1 MKTQLKRFSKSTLA
15 VVLTLC
21 MLFSCMTVGIIATD
35 AAKTTEERVGAIDG
49 SEAVGANDALTANT
63 TFYLQLDTTN
73 GWGQD
78 SPTIK
83 IEWHY
88 HYNNGSGDKH
98 SDGGAMTSLGNGL
111 YSATVPN
118 NNYIRAVKVNRYSTD
133 GNKYWGHYGWGVAS
147 ERSSNDNNELTITG
161 WSDGKSTAW
170 STYTPVASHTINYT
184 QPTGGTVDTSGS
196 LTSAREGAEVT
207 LTNSPAYGYV
217 FSSYTVTKQ
226 GDSSTTVTVSNGKF
240 TMPEYDVDVTAAF
253 AENTSMTF
261 YATGRFETSTANTGS
276 SWDTTSTNIPFTH
289 SGEFD
294 WIVDTGKTLKD
305 YTGGYSLNTNKPV
318 YLKVYDGNT
327 VFGANYTFTDN
338 DTSTALTGGSDY
350 SVAFNSQNDNG
361 TVVLHFDPRSKTLSY
376 TLSGAKP
383 RYTTPTITLANA
395 TGTEDSGNFTITVD
409 NYAAITAED
418 SNVQFKLYKDG
429 NEVNGVSAGGANGNV
444 FTLARSISNNGVYT
458 VKAIATAGSTRADSL
473 ASSPVTVNLISRANV
488 YLLGLKNEYNW
499 DINDSNKMT
508 YNESTG
514 LYEITRTI
522 YGHATTYG
530 SGSFTDGDTGFKVY
544 EDSSSD
550 NKYYGSSAKIT
561 ATGQSEVLT
570 NADNTNNVRLT
581 TIETNSSTAVYTFT
595 YNLSTHTVTVTYPS
609 LAQKTVTFGVDSGTA
624 SNGGALTAAIGETAL
639 TSGQSYDYG
648 SSVTFTAAPNTGYK
662 AEWYSDAA
670 CTTAIS
676 NTGNTYTTTLTDNL
690 TVYVKYVEK
699 DAPITIYV
707 CDNKPLV
714 SNAANLC
721 FYTFHGTTTGATGA
735 WPGKTA
741 ASAQDGTYTVTNAG
755 TIDNKTVYKLEL
767 DPDAFAADKGII
779 INGEGH
785 QTSDLALADGQIYF
799 TAGKGGSQDVF
810 DQSMLDDAV
819 QRYVIAGTKGLVGS
833 DPWSTTSHIMKYNS
847 NGTYTITFNNVAASP
862 EYGTLAFKVIKYD
875 SNWVAADY
883 TNNADN
889 VAIASNANQKKIDDS
904 GNIAFTT
911 TKKSNVTITYN
922 PNVTNTNVVTIS
934 AADIPTTNLTT
945 TFYVDK
951 DKVNG
956 LYVWTDS
963 EAEPLGTWS
972 QTDSN
977 VSSIDTIERPTGYNS
992 GSYVKLT
999 FNSSDSTFKYIVKKG
1014 TDKSADSASYP
1025 IGGTYV
1031 IGSITNVPTV
1041 LGGGGGGSNSDKK
1054 WDAIFVEANKVPSNN
1069 RNKYLLKSNNSVP
1082 NSTNFTS
1089 TGLDAYVSDGKIYF
1103 KIPYAT
1109 VSANKYFMLVGTD
1122 DDYTSDWYQI
1132 TNNSGNSITNV
1143 FVDTSASEYLTA
1155 AKKECYGQDEG
1166 HTNTNYFY
1174 SQVNIQEGAENTFS
1188 NVVLEIDPAQSKR
1201 TFTYYTYG
1209 ATPIAKMPKVVVEN
1223 GSYGYQSK
1231 YGTATVSTPSGLTGT
1246 AGTWWTTYRVEEGT
1260 QLYITTT
1267 INSDCRGDGT
1277 DSGMYV
1283 AAYAVNGVKYDVEQS
1298 GNTYTFVNTKPI
1310 TVGTED
1316 IEITPVYYS
1325 RSIEKNNDYITI
1337 YVEADSELINHW
1349 GDQIYVYSYYY
1360 LASGQAELDGNYPGQ
1375 TLALDASGYYVGKIA
1390 KYNYTGTGYP
1400 QTKDASHPVSGV
1412 TFSGGYENN
1421 APHHNFID
1429 YAQNRQ
1435 TYDYDD
1441 FKYIANLG
1449 YDTVRLD
1456 LKYTPQTTDS
1466 NQHMLINNA
1475 TNHPETIANNPATS
1489 GYDVSKVQGYEYLYD
1504 FDYNPCSVLGLSQKV
1519 ARDFGGT
1526 WNDEDPCGTNH
1537 KVKIISV
1544 GNQNY
1549 SGTGEWSTY
1558 WYVYQNKGTSESPVW
1573 KLVTSGLPSD
1583 FICRA
1588 DSEGNAYKFDDS
1600 TEGHQTAQ
1608 WRAVYSAGLAFEAAD
1623 IAYEAE
1629 MGASTSTSSKNT
1641 GHRIDARWLYT
1652 TSQSRY
1658 EVHAGVAV
1666 YDASTGNYYLDKNN
1680 FGAAS
1685 PTGDAQ
1691 ASAYI
1696 DGSTNKNRN
1705 AEVSSKRFEER
1716 NVDAYLTTS
1725 SPSSAYYF
1733 AYWALVK
1740 GTQPTDSG
1748 LADGSTLSDVEK
1760 IPGGEDPTTKITAST
1775 NQFFVAVYK
1784 PITGGKLI
1792 LKHDAYTDGSLTGT
1806 GNRYIKADIV
1816 QSNGT
1821 TVVSSFTKN
1830 KDQLTVTGIT
1840 NQMADRGYL
1849 LKITLYTSSL
1859 DSSAFNKF
1867 WLPNNNAVVSSS
1879 PSYSQQASSNSKDGK
1894 VCTEADPATYT
1905 ITVALSDVYSAVQA
1919 SEAAGT
1925 DPDAYTIVY
1934 KSDLD
1939 TGYKYQ
1945 IVYTYT
1951 SRYWEDQTYTV
1962 KGTFTTEEFN
1972 TYVID
1977 SSGTLTFDNSK
1988 KDKFLA
1994 AHSPY
1999 EDNFKETVKWKFS
2012 DATNLTYDPGTKTFS
2027 TNVAA
2032 KNEAD
2037 RTINIKFVF
2046 PFEYNDNSK
2055 TGTGVYHIGDKDNE
2069 GKLVG
2074 LVPTQSADDGN
2085 KILKI
2090 DPADNLDFTDKL
2102 TYLDW
2107 YSLNDCKNAAD
2118 KADENKANEPFLL
2131 EAPNKIY
2138 TKDGSNYTEW
2148 TFQYWS
2154 LKTYPT
2160 DGSEAVEYK
2169 KCYSR
2174 FFNLALY
2181 QSTIATP
2188 VYKVVTDDNPQVK
2201 PAGGESATINFL
2213 ENSRN
2218 QWNYGGGNK
2227 VENVKQTWKEHGDRL
2242 FSDFVLTFEYNG
2254 KTLKELDKNN
2264 YKTGIVIESVGDL
2277 TPDAYGEVTTKTPA
2291 EYKAQYEPNADAT
2304 TTAKNNAVDAIK
2316 AANDLTLQNG
2326 ESGKYLFAGVADIAN
2341 LDDKNSIEFAYSFA
2355 NISQSQGTSA
2365 NPLPTTRKDKVYR
2378 AFSYVYDKPAGK
2390 VVISDA
2396 IYFTIYDMASIT
2408 TGEAYTG

>member
-1 MKTQLKRFSKSTLA
+1 MKTQIKRFSKSTLA

-21 MLFSCMTVGIIATD
+21 MLFSCMTVGIVATN
-35 AAKTTEERVGAIDG
+35 AAQTQSESTGATT
-49 SEAVGANDALTANT
+49 
-63 TFYLQLDTTN
+63 
-73 GWGQD
+73 
-78 SPTIK
+78 
-83 IEWHY
+83 
-88 HYNNGSGDKH
+88 
-98 SDGGAMTSLGNGL
+98 
-111 YSATVPN
+111 
-118 NNYIRAVKVNRYSTD
+118 KVYFRN
-133 GNKYWGHYGWGVAS
+133 
-147 ERSSNDNNELTITG
+147 NDN
-161 WSDGKSTAW
+161 WSNV
-170 STYTPVASHTINYT
+170 YI
-184 QPTGGTVDTSGS
+184 
-196 LTSAREGAEVT
+196 L
-207 LTNSPAYGYV
+207 
-217 FSSYTVTKQ
+217 
-226 GDSSTTVTVSNGKF
+226 
-240 TMPEYDVDVTAAF
+240 
-253 AENTSMTF
+253 
-261 YATGRFETSTANTGS
+261 
-276 SWDTTSTNIPFTH
+276 TSTNINASLDRDGCKGDIWGSNLKAATAMTLVP
-289 SGEFD
+289 GETKVYQADITLTDNKVVFVSAISTENGYLKNCGNCVARFD
-294 WIVDTGKTLKD
+294 YAAGKIVNAWDSSNNNNKVDERNSTKCWKSNLED
-305 YTGGYSLNTNKPV
+305 YTPPTPATSKTFYVWNDAGWTDVAYYLFDGTTPSMSWPGTKIESDPIGTKDNKNVYSVTVTTNHTSIILNDNKQNGAQQT
-318 YLKVYDGNT
+318 GNT
-327 VFGANYTFTDN
+327 VFADGRVYKTFDDV
-338 DTSTALTGGSDY
+338 DTACDVG
-350 SVAFNSQNDNG
+350 
-361 TVVLHFDPRSKTLSY
+361 
-376 TLSGAKP
+376 
-383 RYTTPTITLANA
+383 
-395 TGTEDSGNFTITVD
+395 
-409 NYAAITAED
+409 
-418 SNVQFKLYKDG
+418 
-429 NEVNGVSAGGANGNV
+429 
-444 FTLARSISNNGVYT
+444 
-458 VKAIATAGSTRADSL
+458 AIADFELDAPSH
-473 ASSPVTVNLISRANV
+473 NSRANV
-488 YLLGLKNEYNW
+488 YLLGLKNDYNW
-499 DINDSNKMT
+499 DINNSNKMT

-530 SGSFTDGDTGFKVY
+530 SDSFTANDTGFKVY
-544 EDSSSD
+544 EADSSAT
-550 NKYYGSSAKIT
+550 NKYYGKSDIIT
-561 ATGQSEVLT
+561 TSGQTVTLT
-570 NADNTNNVRLT
+570 NADDTNNVRLR
-581 TIETNSSTAVYTFT
+581 TIETGNDTAVYTFT
-595 YNLSTHTVTVTYPS
+595 YNLATHEVSVIYPS
-609 LAQKTVTFGVDSGTA
+609 LGQKTVTFGVDSGTA
-624 SNGGALTAAIGETAL
+624 SNGSALTAAIGGTAI

-648 SSVTFTAAPNTGYK
+648 SSITFTAAPNSGYK
-662 AEWYSDAA
+662 ALWYSDAA
-670 CTTAIS
+670 CTAAINNS
-676 NTGNTYTTTLTDNL
+676 GNTYTTTLTDNL

-707 CDNKPLV
+707 CDNEPLV
-714 SNAANLC
+714 TDAAHLC
-721 FYTFHGTTTGATGA
+721 FYTFHGNTAGATGA
-735 WPGKTA
+735 WFGCTVATA
-741 ASAQDGTYTVTNAG
+741 QNDHGSYTTTTVG
-755 TIDNKTVYKLEL
+755 TIDSKNVYKLEL
-767 DPDAFAADKGII
+767 DPDDFAADTGII
-779 INGEGH
+779 INGDNH
-785 QTSDLALADGQIYF
+785 QTSDLTLADGQIYF
-799 TAGKGGSQDVF
+799 TKTENNVAGSQDVF
-810 DQSMLDDAV
+810 DQSMLDGAV

-883 TNNADN
+883 TNNANN
-889 VAIASNANQKKIDDS
+889 VTLESGGNASQKKMDDS

-911 TKKSNVTITYN
+911 TKKSNITITYN
-922 PNVTNTNVVTIS
+922 PKVTTTNVVTIS
-934 AADIPTTNLTT
+934 AADIPATNLTT

-951 DKVNG
+951 DNVNG

-963 EAEPLGTWS
+963 GAEPLGTWS
-972 QTDSN
+972 ETNSN
-977 VSSIDTIERPTGYNS
+977 VQSINTIERPTGYDS

-1014 TDKSADSASYP
+1014 TDQSDDSASYP

-1041 LGGGGGGSNSDKK
+1041 IGGGGGGGGSNSDAK
-1054 WDAIFVEANKVPSNN
+1054 WDAIFVDANKVPSEN
-1069 RNKYLLKSNNSVP
+1069 RNKYLLKSNNDVP
-1082 NSTNFTS
+1082 NSTNFIS
-1089 TGLDAYVSDGKIYF
+1089 TDLDAYVSDGKIYF
-1103 KIPYAT
+1103 KIPYST
-1109 VSANKYFMLVGTD
+1109 VSAYKYFMLVGTD
-1122 DDYTSDWYQI
+1122 NDYTSDWYQI

-1143 FVDTSASEYLTA
+1143 FVDTSAADYLTA
-1155 AKKECYGQDEG
+1155 AKKEYYGQEEG
-1166 HTNTNYFY
+1166 HTDTNYFY

-1209 ATPIAKMPKVVVEN
+1209 AVPIAKMPKVVVED
-1223 GSYGYQSK
+1223 GSYGYQSR
-1231 YGTATVSTPSGLTGT
+1231 YGTAAVTTPSGLTGT
-1246 AGTWWTTYRVEEGT
+1246 KANNTWWTTYRVEEGT

-1267 INSDCRGDGT
+1267 INDGYRGDGT
-1277 DSGMYV
+1277 NSGMYV

-1298 GNTYTFVNTKPI
+1298 GNTYTFVNSKPI

-1325 RSIEKNNDYITI
+1325 RTIEKNNDYIKI
-1337 YVEADSELINHW
+1337 YVEADSNLIDHW

-1360 LASGQAELDGNYPGQ
+1360 ITGQTEGRIDGNYPGQ
-1375 TLALDASGYYVGKIA
+1375 TLVLDSSGYYEGKIA
-1390 KYNYTGTGYP
+1390 KYNYTGDYL
-1400 QTKDASHPVSGV
+1400 QNKDENHPVSGV

-1456 LKYTPQTTDS
+1456 LKYTPQTSDS
-1466 NQHMLINNA
+1466 NQHMLISNA
-1475 TNHPETIANNPATS
+1475 TDHPTTIANTPATS

-1504 FDYNPCSVLGLSQKV
+1504 FDYNPCSVLGLSSKV

-1526 WNDEDPCGTNH
+1526 WHDADPYGTNH
-1537 KVKIISV
+1537 NVKIISV

-1558 WYVYQNKGTSESPVW
+1558 WYVYQNKGTSESPAW
-1573 KLVTSGLPSD
+1573 ELVTSGLPSD

-1588 DSEGNAYKFDDS
+1588 DSSGNAYAFDDT
-1600 TEGHQTAQ
+1600 TENHQTAQ
-1608 WRAVYSAGLAFEAAD
+1608 WRAVYNAGLAFEAAD

-1629 MGASTSTSSKNT
+1629 MGASTSTSSNNT

-1666 YDASTGNYYLDKNN
+1666 YDAATGNYYLDKNN

-1696 DGSTNKNRN
+1696 DGSTNNNRN
-1705 AEVSSKRFEER
+1705 VEVSSKRFEER

-1725 SPSSAYYF
+1725 SPSSDYYF
-1733 AYWALVK
+1733 AYWAVVKESQPDQTYPAPLV
-1740 GTQPTDSG
+1740 
-1748 LADGSTLSDVEK
+1748 DGSVLSGVEK

-1784 PITGGKLI
+1784 PITGGRLI
-1792 LKHDAYTDGSLTGT
+1792 LKHDAYTAGGLMGT

-1821 TVVSSFTKN
+1821 TVVSSFAKS
-1830 KDQLTVTGIT
+1830 KDQVTVTGIT

-1867 WLPNNNAVVSSS
+1867 WLPASNGVVSAS
-1879 PSYSQQASSNSKDGK
+1879 PAYSQQASSNSKDGK

-1905 ITVALSDVYSAVQA
+1905 VTVALSDVYLAVMA
-1919 SEAAGT
+1919 SEA
-1925 DPDAYTIVY
+1925 DKPNPNDYTIVY

-1939 TGYKYQ
+1939 TGYKYE

-1972 TYVID
+1972 THVID
-1977 SSGTLTFDNSK
+1977 SSGTLTFDSTK
-1988 KDKFLA
+1988 KEAFLA

-2012 DATNLTYDPGTKTFS
+2012 DAANLTYASGTKTFS

-2032 KNEAD
+2032 QNEAN

-2046 PFEYNDNSK
+2046 PFAYNDNNK
-2055 TGTGVYHIGDKDNE
+2055 TGTGVYHIGETDNE

-2085 KILKI
+2085 RILKI
-2090 DPADNLDFTDKL
+2090 DPAGNLDFTDTM

-2107 YSLNDCKNAAD
+2107 YSLNDCKNAAY
-2118 KADENKANEPFLL
+2118 KTEHEGAEPFLL
-2131 EAPNKIY
+2131 EAPDKIY
-2138 TKDGSNYTEW
+2138 VKDTVAANEEQTYTEW

-2169 KCYSR
+2169 RGYSR

-2181 QSTIATP
+2181 QSTIAEP
-2188 VYKVVTDDNPQVK
+2188 VYKVVTQQDPQVTF
-2201 PAGGESATINFL
+2201 AGGELATINFL

-2218 QWNYGGGNK
+2218 QWNYGGGNQVGK
-2227 VENVKQTWKEHGDRL
+2227 VKQSWIDHGDRL

-2254 KTLKELDKNN
+2254 KTLKELDNSK

-2277 TPDAYGEVTTKTPA
+2277 TPDVYGEVTTKTPA
-2291 EYKAQYEPNADAT
+2291 EYKAQYEPDTDAT
-2304 TTAKNNAVDAIK
+2304 TTAKNNAVVAIK
-2316 AANDLTLQNG
+2316 AADDLTLQNG
-2326 ESGKYLFAGVADIAN
+2326 ASGNYLFAGVASIAN

-2365 NPLPTTRKDKVYR
+2365 NPVPTTRKDKVYR
-2378 AFSYVYDKPAGK
+2378 AFSYVYDKTAKK

-2408 TGEAYTG
+2408 SGEAYTG

>member
-1 MKTQLKRFSKSTLA
+1 MKTQIKRFSKSTLA
-15 VVLTLC
+15 VVLTVC
-21 MLFSCMTVGIIATD
+21 MLFSCMTVGIVATD
-35 AAKTTEERVGAIDG
+35 AAKVQSESVGAAPSTIYFKPNSNWTSSTQDFQLNIWKDG
-49 SEAVGANDALTANT
+49 ASSQIWGTDIGDGVYQFTGV
-63 TFYLQLDTTN
+63 DTSYTN
-73 GWGQD
+73 CQFVRYNASD
-78 SPTIK
+78 HNN
-83 IEWHY
+83 EW
-88 HYNNGSGDKH
+88 NRTGTLS
-98 SDGGAMTSLGNGL
+98 TS
-111 YSATVPN
+111 
-118 NNYIRAVKVNRYSTD
+118 
-133 GNKYWGHYGWGVAS
+133 
-147 ERSSNDNNELTITG
+147 SSNNLYTQEANVWSGTTG
-161 WSDGKSTAW
+161 GTW
-170 STYTPVASHTINYT
+170 STYTPPANTHSVTISNSINH
-184 QPTGGTVDTSGS
+184 GTVTTD
-196 LTSAREGAEVT
+196 SASVAEG
-207 LTNSPAYGYV
+207 
-217 FSSYTVTKQ
+217 
-226 GDSSTTVTVSNGKF
+226 STTTISITPDFGY
-240 TMPEYDVDVTAAF
+240 EL
-253 AENTSMTF
+253 
-261 YATGRFETSTANTGS
+261 ST
-276 SWDTTSTNIPFTH
+276 
-289 SGEFD
+289 
-294 WIVDTGKTLKD
+294 
-305 YTGGYSLNTNKPV
+305 
-318 YLKVYDGNT
+318 
-327 VFGANYTFTDN
+327 
-338 DTSTALTGGSDY
+338 
-350 SVAFNSQNDNG
+350 
-361 TVVLHFDPRSKTLSY
+361 
-376 TLSGAKP
+376 
-383 RYTTPTITLANA
+383 
-395 TGTEDSGNFTITVD
+395 
-409 NYAAITAED
+409 
-418 SNVQFKLYKDG
+418 
-429 NEVNGVSAGGANGNV
+429 
-444 FTLARSISNNGVYT
+444 
-458 VKAIATAGSTRADSL
+458 
-473 ASSPVTVNLISRANV
+473 
-488 YLLGLKNEYNW
+488 
-499 DINDSNKMT
+499 
-508 YNESTG
+508 
-514 LYEITRTI
+514 
-522 YGHATTYG
+522 
-530 SGSFTDGDTGFKVY
+530 
-544 EDSSSD
+544 
-550 NKYYGSSAKIT
+550 IT
-561 ATGQSEVLT
+561 ATGTGSSLT
-570 NADNTNNVRLT
+570 GSGNTRTLTMGTADVTINATFTAITTTKTFYVCNSDNWSNVWYHVYAGNNSQANWPGTRITSDPIGTLNNNPVYAITVPSYYTHIILNNANASGENVTIQYNGNGTVALT
-581 TIETNSSTAVYTFT
+581 DGKLYYTISSTGNQTPQNFSISDLDAPT
-595 YNLSTHTVTVTYPS
+595 YTVTY
-609 LAQKTVTFGVDSGTA
+609 GVESGSA
-624 SNGGALTAAIGETAL
+624 SHGTLSAAIGDSAV
-639 TSGQSYDYG
+639 TSGQSYARN
-648 SSVTFTAAPNTGYK
+648 SSVTFTAVPATGYK
-662 AEWYSDAA
+662 TEWYSDSDCTAA
-670 CTTAIS
+670 ID

-690 TVYVKYVEK
+690 TVYVKFAEK

-721 FYTFHGTTTGATGA
+721 FYTFHGTTPGATGA
-735 WPGKTA
+735 WPGITA
-741 ASAQDGTYTVTNAG
+741 ASAQNGTYTVTNAG
-755 TIDNKTVYKLEL
+755 TIDSKTVYKLEL
-767 DPDAFAADKGII
+767 DPDDFAADTGII
-779 INGEGH
+779 INGEGN

-810 DQSMLDDAV
+810 DQSMLDGAV

-883 TNNADN
+883 TNNADK
-889 VAIASNANQKKIDDS
+889 VVIQSNANQKKIDDS

-922 PNVTNTNVVTIS
+922 PDATATNVVTIS
-934 AADIPTTNLTT
+934 AADIPATNLTT

-951 DKVNG
+951 DNVNG

-963 EAEPLGTWS
+963 GAEPLGTWS
-972 QTDSN
+972 ETNSN

-1041 LGGGGGGSNSDKK
+1041 LGGGGGGSNTDAK
-1054 WDAIFVEANKVPSNN
+1054 WDAIFVDANKVPSPN
-1069 RNKYLLKSNNSVP
+1069 RNKYLLKSNNAVP

-1089 TGLDAYVSDGKIYF
+1089 TDLDAYVSDGKIYF

-1109 VSANKYFMLVGTD
+1109 VSAYKYFMLVGTD
-1122 DDYTSDWYQI
+1122 NDYTSDWYQI

-1155 AKKECYGQDEG
+1155 AKKEMYGQIKEG
-1166 HTNTNYFY
+1166 DDKDSDTNFFY

-1209 ATPIAKMPKVVVEN
+1209 ATPIAKMPKVVVED

-1246 AGTWWTTYRVEEGT
+1246 KANNTWWTTYRVEEGT

-1267 INSDCRGDGT
+1267 INDGYRGDGT
-1277 DSGMYV
+1277 NSGMYV

-1298 GNTYTFVNTKPI
+1298 GNSYTFVNSKPI

-1325 RSIEKNNDYITI
+1325 RTIEKNNDYIKI
-1337 YVEADSELINHW
+1337 YVEADSNLIDHW

-1360 LASGQAELDGNYPGQ
+1360 ITGQTEGRIDGNYPGQ
-1375 TLALDASGYYVGKIA
+1375 TLVLDSSGYYEGKIA
-1390 KYNYTGTGYP
+1390 KYNYTGDYL
-1400 QTKDASHPVSGV
+1400 QNKDEDHPVSGV

-1441 FKYIANLG
+1441 FKYISNLG

-1456 LKYTPQTTDS
+1456 LKYNPQTSDS

-1475 TNHPETIANNPATS
+1475 TDHPATIANTPATS

-1504 FDYNPCSVLGLSQKV
+1504 FDYNPCSVLGLSSKV

-1526 WNDEDPCGTNH
+1526 WHDADPYGTNH

-1549 SGTGEWSTY
+1549 TGTGEWSTY
-1558 WYVYQNKGTSESPVW
+1558 WYVYKNTGTSESPDW
-1573 KLVTSGLPSD
+1573 ELVTSGLPSD

-1588 DSEGNAYKFDDS
+1588 DSNGNAYAFDDS
-1600 TEGHQTAQ
+1600 TEDHQTAQ
-1608 WRAVYSAGLAFEAAD
+1608 WRAVYRAGLAFEAAD

-1629 MGASTSTSSKNT
+1629 MGASTSTSSNNT

-1666 YDASTGNYYLDKNN
+1666 YDAATGNYYLDKNN

-1685 PTGDAQ
+1685 PTGDAK

-1725 SPSSAYYF
+1725 SPSSDYYF
-1733 AYWALVK
+1733 AYWAVVKESQPDQTYPAPLV
-1740 GTQPTDSG
+1740 
-1748 LADGSTLSDVEK
+1748 DGSVLSGVEK

-1867 WLPNNNAVVSSS
+1867 WLPENNGVVSTS
-1879 PSYSQQASSNSKDGK
+1879 PNYSQQASSNSKDGK

-1939 TGYKYQ
+1939 TGYKYE

-1977 SSGTLTFDNSK
+1977 SSGTLTFDSTK
-1988 KDKFLA
+1988 KEAFLA

-2012 DATNLTYDPGTKTFS
+2012 HAANLTYASGTKTFS
-2027 TNVAA
+2027 TTVAA
-2032 KNEAD
+2032 QNEAN

-2055 TGTGVYHIGDKDNE
+2055 TGTGVYHIGNRDND

-2085 KILKI
+2085 RILKI
-2090 DPADNLDFTDKL
+2090 DPAGNLDFTDTM

-2107 YSLNDCKNAAD
+2107 YSLNDCKNAAY
-2118 KADENKANEPFLL
+2118 KTQHEGAEPFLL

-2138 TKDGSNYTEW
+2138 VKDTVAANEEQTYTEW

-2169 KCYSR
+2169 RGYSR

-2181 QSTIATP
+2181 QSTIAEP
-2188 VYKVVTDDNPQVK
+2188 IYKVVTQQDPQVTF
-2201 PAGGESATINFL
+2201 AGGESATINFL

-2227 VENVKQTWKEHGDRL
+2227 VENVKQTWKDRGDRL

-2304 TTAKNNAVDAIK
+2304 TTAKNNAVEAIK

-2326 ESGKYLFAGVADIAN
+2326 ASGNYLFAGVADIAN

-2355 NISQSQGTSA
+2355 NISQSQGTSE
-2365 NPLPTTRKDKVYR
+2365 NPVPTTRKNKVYR
-2378 AFSYVYDKPAGK
+2378 AFSYVYDKTANK

-2408 TGEAYTG
+2408 SGEAYTG

>member
-1 MKTQLKRFSKSTLA
+1 MKTRFKHLSKSTISIILA
-15 VVLTLC
+15 VVMVVST
-21 MLFSCMTVGIIATD
+21 FTVGIVATNAARVQSETIGAYFSANTYYFDYSAVDWYMNDNLTEAYLFKAGTSTNTYVSVSVLDSTNHIASFT
-35 AAKTTEERVGAIDG
+35 VP
-49 SEAVGANDALTANT
+49 TANT
-63 TFYLQLDTTN
+63 Y
-73 GWGQD
+73 D
-78 SPTIK
+78 SVIFRRF
-83 IEWHY
+83 
-88 HYNNGSGDKH
+88 YNNNHWNDQ
-98 SDGGAMTSLGNGL
+98 
-111 YSATVPN
+111 TVDISFDSSYNCWAISSTQDN
-118 NNYIRAVKVNRYSTD
+118 NN
-133 GNKYWGHYGWGVAS
+133 KY
-147 ERSSNDNNELTITG
+147 TG
-161 WSDGKSTAW
+161 SWT
-170 STYTPVASHTINYT
+170 TYTPPTPQTVNYGVHSSGNGTLAVSPATSTGASGGTIN
-184 QPTGGTVDTSGS
+184 
-196 LTSAREGAEVT
+196 
-207 LTNSPAYGYV
+207 
-217 FSSYTVTKQ
+217 
-226 GDSSTTVTVSNGKF
+226 
-240 TMPEYDVDVTAAF
+240 
-253 AENTSMTF
+253 
-261 YATGRFETSTANTGS
+261 
-276 SWDTTSTNIPFTH
+276 
-289 SGEFD
+289 
-294 WIVDTGKTLKD
+294 
-305 YTGGYSLNTNKPV
+305 
-318 YLKVYDGNT
+318 
-327 VFGANYTFTDN
+327 
-338 DTSTALTGGSDY
+338 
-350 SVAFNSQNDNG
+350 
-361 TVVLHFDPRSKTLSY
+361 
-376 TLSGAKP
+376 
-383 RYTTPTITLANA
+383 
-395 TGTEDSGNFTITVD
+395 
-409 NYAAITAED
+409 
-418 SNVQFKLYKDG
+418 
-429 NEVNGVSAGGANGNV
+429 
-444 FTLARSISNNGVYT
+444 
-458 VKAIATAGSTRADSL
+458 
-473 ASSPVTVNLISRANV
+473 
-488 YLLGLKNEYNW
+488 
-499 DINDSNKMT
+499 
-508 YNESTG
+508 
-514 LYEITRTI
+514 
-522 YGHATTYG
+522 
-530 SGSFTDGDTGFKVY
+530 
-544 EDSSSD
+544 
-550 NKYYGSSAKIT
+550 
-561 ATGQSEVLT
+561 
-570 NADNTNNVRLT
+570 
-581 TIETNSSTAVYTFT
+581 
-595 YNLSTHTVTVTYPS
+595 
-609 LAQKTVTFGVDSGTA
+609 SGT
-624 SNGGALTAAIGETAL
+624 
-639 TSGQSYDYG
+639 
-648 SSVTFTAAPNTGYK
+648 SVTFTATPNNGYK
-662 AEWYSDAA
+662 VEGWYSDAA
-670 CTTAIS
+670 CTAAID

-690 TVYVKYVEK
+690 TVYVKFAEK

-707 CDNKPLV
+707 CDNEPLV
-714 SNAANLC
+714 SNAADLC
-721 FYTFHGTTTGATGA
+721 FYTFHGNTQGATGN
-735 WPGKTA
+735 WPGCTVATA
-741 ASAQDGTYTVTNAG
+741 QNDRGSYTTTTVGA
-755 TIDNKTVYKLEL
+755 IDSKTVYKLEL
-767 DPDAFAADKGII
+767 DPDDFAADTGII
-779 INGEGH
+779 INGKGN
-785 QTSDLALADGQIYF
+785 QTSDLTLADGQIYF
-799 TAGKGGSQDVF
+799 TKTENNVAGSQDVF
-810 DQSMLDDAV
+810 DQSMLDGTV

-883 TNNADN
+883 TNDANNVTLESGGNA
-889 VAIASNANQKKIDDS
+889 SQKKIDDS

-922 PNVTNTNVVTIS
+922 PNFTATNVVTIS
-934 AADIPTTNLTT
+934 AADIPATNLTT

-951 DKVNG
+951 DNVNG

-963 EAEPLGTWS
+963 GAEPLGTWS

-977 VSSIDTIERPTGYNS
+977 VSSINTIERPTGYNS

-1041 LGGGGGGSNSDKK
+1041 LGGGGGGSDSDEK
-1054 WDAIFVEANKVPSNN
+1054 WDAIFVDANKVPSQN
-1069 RNKYLLKSNNSVP
+1069 RNKYLLKSNNAVP

-1122 DDYTSDWYQI
+1122 SNYKSDWYQI
-1132 TNNSGNSITNV
+1132 TNNNGNSITNV

-1155 AKKECYGQDEG
+1155 AKKEMYGQIKEG
-1166 HTNTNYFY
+1166 DDKDSDTNFFY

-1209 ATPIAKMPKVVVEN
+1209 ATPIAKMPKVVVED

-1267 INSDCRGDGT
+1267 IGDSYRGDGT

-1298 GNTYTFVNTKPI
+1298 GNSYTFVNTKPI

-1325 RSIEKNNDYITI
+1325 RTIEKNNDYIKI
-1337 YVEADSELINHW
+1337 YVEADSNLIDHW

-1360 LASGQAELDGNYPGQ
+1360 ITGQTEGRIDGNYPGQ
-1375 TLALDASGYYVGKIA
+1375 TLVLDSSGYYEGKIA
-1390 KYNYTGTGYP
+1390 KYNYTGDYL
-1400 QTKDASHPVSGV
+1400 QNKDENHPVSGV

-1441 FKYIANLG
+1441 FKYISNLG

-1456 LKYTPQTTDS
+1456 LKYNPQTSDS
-1466 NQHMLINNA
+1466 NQHMLISNA
-1475 TNHPETIANNPATS
+1475 TDHPATIANTPATS

-1504 FDYNPCSVLGLSQKV
+1504 FDYNPCSVLGLSSKV
-1519 ARDFGGT
+1519 ARDFGKT
-1526 WNDEDPCGTNH
+1526 WHDADPYGTNH

-1558 WYVYQNKGTSESPVW
+1558 WYVYKNKGTSESPVW
-1573 KLVTSGLPSD
+1573 ELVTSGLPSD

-1588 DSEGNAYKFDDS
+1588 DSSGNAYAFDDD

-1608 WRAVYSAGLAFEAAD
+1608 WRDVYNAGLAFEAAD

-1629 MGASTSTSSKNT
+1629 MGASTSTSSNNT

-1666 YDASTGNYYLDKNN
+1666 YDASTGNYSLDKNN

-1685 PTGDAQ
+1685 PTGDAK

-1705 AEVSSKRFEER
+1705 VEVSSKRFEER

-1725 SPSSAYYF
+1725 SPSSDYYF
-1733 AYWALVK
+1733 AYWAVVKESQPDQTYPAPLV
-1740 GTQPTDSG
+1740 
-1748 LADGSTLSDVEK
+1748 DGSVLSGVEK

-1792 LKHDAYTDGSLTGT
+1792 LKHDAYTTGGLTGT

-1821 TVVSSFTKN
+1821 TVVSSFAKS

-1867 WLPNNNAVVSSS
+1867 WLPASNGVVSSN
-1879 PSYSQQASSNSKDGK
+1879 PTYSQQASSNSKDGK
-1894 VCTEADPATYT
+1894 VCTESDPATYT

-1925 DPDAYTIVY
+1925 DPGAYTIVY

-1939 TGYKYQ
+1939 TGYKYE

-1951 SRYWEDQTYTV
+1951 SRYWSTQTYTV

-1972 TYVID
+1972 KYVTD
-1977 SSGTLTFDNSK
+1977 NSGTLTFNSDL
-1988 KDKFLA
+1988 KDEFLA

-1999 EDNFKETVKWKFS
+1999 EDNFKETVKWRFS
-2012 DATNLTYDPGTKTFS
+2012 EAANLSYTAGTKTFS
-2027 TNVAA
+2027 TNVQS
-2032 KNEAD
+2032 KQDENK
-2037 RTINIKFVF
+2037 TINIRFEL
-2046 PFEYNDNSK
+2046 PFDYNDNDKS
-2055 TGTGVYHIGDKDNE
+2055 GEGVYHIGQKDTDNNI
-2069 GKLVG
+2069 VG
-2074 LVPTQSADDGN
+2074 LVPTKSAADDN
-2085 KILKI
+2085 KIMKVDTNDTLSFN
-2090 DPADNLDFTDKL
+2090 DTL

-2107 YSLNDCKNAAD
+2107 YSLNKCKNAKYQEDHPGA
-2118 KADENKANEPFLL
+2118 EPFLI
-2131 EAPNKIY
+2131 EAPGKIY
-2138 TKDGSNYTEW
+2138 TKETVNGNTVYSEW

-2154 LKTYPT
+2154 LKTMPT
-2160 DGSEAVEYK
+2160 DGTASVEYK
-2169 KCYSR
+2169 KGYSR
-2174 FFNLALY
+2174 YFNLALY

-2188 VYKVVTDDNPQVK
+2188 VYKVVTDENPQVK

-2218 QWNYGGGNK
+2218 QWNYGGGNDVSK
-2227 VENVKQTWKEHGDRL
+2227 VKSSWVEHGDRI
-2242 FSDFVLTFEYNG
+2242 FSDFVISFEYNG
-2254 KTLKELDKNN
+2254 KELKKENKNDFKSGILIEEVDTLN
-2264 YKTGIVIESVGDL
+2264 
-2277 TPDAYGEVTTKTPA
+2277 PDAYGEVTTKTSD
-2291 EYKAQYEPNADAT
+2291 EYKAIYEKEAGALAAAKANAESLLTSEENYAQTNAAAT
-2304 TTAKNNAVDAIK
+2304 LST
-2316 AANDLTLQNG
+2316 G
-2326 ESGKYLFAGVADIAN
+2326 GKTINYLIAGVADIKN
-2341 LDDKNSIEFAYSFA
+2341 LDDKNSIEYSYSFA
-2355 NISQSQGTSA
+2355 NISHTSGTSE
-2365 NPLPTTRKDKVYR
+2365 NPTPTLRKNKIYR
-2378 AFSYVYDKPAGK
+2378 AFSYLYDVTKRK
-2390 VVISDA
+2390 TVLSDP

-2408 TGEAYTG
+2408 SGEAYTG

>member
-1 MKTQLKRFSKSTLA
+1 MKTKIKRHSRSVLA

-21 MLFSCMTVGIIATD
+21 MLVSCMTVGIIATD
-35 AAKTTEERVGAIDG
+35 AAKVQSESVGNTNRYLAGQYLYIDMASSNRTLHGVGLKYWDKDTEWAYKEISD
-49 SEAVGANDALTANT
+49 SAVTD
-63 TFYLQLDTTN
+63 
-73 GWGQD
+73 
-78 SPTIK
+78 
-83 IEWHY
+83 
-88 HYNNGSGDKH
+88 
-98 SDGGAMTSLGNGL
+98 LGNGVYRYDL
-111 YSATVPN
+111 SSYNSTGYS
-118 NNYIRAVKVNRYSTD
+118 YFSTFRV
-133 GNKYWGHYGWGVAS
+133 GTKNA
-147 ERSSNDNNELTITG
+147 NNEANSWKEQSIT
-161 WSDGKSTAW
+161 SDATTTNNKIIVSFSNENLSLSWG
-170 STYTPVASHTINYT
+170 TYTP
-184 QPTGGTVDTSGS
+184 
-196 LTSAREGAEVT
+196 AET
-207 LTNSPAYGYV
+207 T
-217 FSSYTVTKQ
+217 YTVTY
-226 GDSSTTVTVSNGKF
+226 GVES
-240 TMPEYDVDVTAAF
+240 
-253 AENTSMTF
+253 
-261 YATGRFETSTANTGS
+261 GS
-276 SWDTTSTNIPFTH
+276 ASH
-289 SGEFD
+289 G
-294 WIVDTGKTLKD
+294 
-305 YTGGYSLNTNKPV
+305 
-318 YLKVYDGNT
+318 
-327 VFGANYTFTDN
+327 
-338 DTSTALTGGSDY
+338 
-350 SVAFNSQNDNG
+350 
-361 TVVLHFDPRSKTLSY
+361 TLS
-376 TLSGAKP
+376 
-383 RYTTPTITLANA
+383 
-395 TGTEDSGNFTITVD
+395 
-409 NYAAITAED
+409 
-418 SNVQFKLYKDG
+418 
-429 NEVNGVSAGGANGNV
+429 
-444 FTLARSISNNGVYT
+444 
-458 VKAIATAGSTRADSL
+458 
-473 ASSPVTVNLISRANV
+473 
-488 YLLGLKNEYNW
+488 
-499 DINDSNKMT
+499 
-508 YNESTG
+508 
-514 LYEITRTI
+514 
-522 YGHATTYG
+522 
-530 SGSFTDGDTGFKVY
+530 
-544 EDSSSD
+544 
-550 NKYYGSSAKIT
+550 
-561 ATGQSEVLT
+561 
-570 NADNTNNVRLT
+570 
-581 TIETNSSTAVYTFT
+581 
-595 YNLSTHTVTVTYPS
+595 
-609 LAQKTVTFGVDSGTA
+609 
-624 SNGGALTAAIGETAL
+624 AAIGDSAV

-690 TVYVKYVEK
+690 TVYVKFAEK

-707 CDNKPLV
+707 CDNQPLV
-714 SNAANLC
+714 SDATHLC
-721 FYTFHGTTTGATGA
+721 FYTFHGSTPGATGNWA
-735 WPGKTA
+735 GCTVA
-741 ASAQDGTYTVTNAG
+741 TAQDDHGSYTTTTVG
-755 TIDNKTVYKLEL
+755 TIDSKNVYKLEL
-767 DPDAFAADKGII
+767 DPDDFAADTGII
-779 INGEGH
+779 INGDGH
-785 QTSDLALADGQIYF
+785 QTSDLTLADGQIYF
-799 TAGKGGSQDVF
+799 TKTENNVAGSQDVF
-810 DQSMLDDAV
+810 DQSMLDGAV

-889 VAIASNANQKKIDDS
+889 VVIASNANQKKIDDS

-922 PNVTNTNVVTIS
+922 PDATATNVVTIS
-934 AADIPTTNLTT
+934 AADIPATNLTT
-945 TFYVDK
+945 TFYVNK
-951 DKVNG
+951 DKING
-956 LYVWTDS
+956 LYVWTD
-963 EAEPLGTWS
+963 EDYAPWAWS
-972 QTDSN
+972 ATASN
-977 VSSIDTIERPTGYNS
+977 VSDISTTEAPTGYNGS
-992 GSYVKLT
+992 GTLVKLT
-999 FNSSDSTFKYIVKKG
+999 FDSDDATFKFITRKG
-1014 TDKSADSASYP
+1014 ENQSSDSASYP

-1031 IGSITNVPTV
+1031 IDAFGNTAET
-1041 LGGGGGGSNSDKK
+1041 LGGGGSNSDEK
-1054 WDAIFVEANKVPSNN
+1054 WDAIFVDANKVPSEN
-1069 RNKYLLKSNNSVP
+1069 RNKYLLKSNNAVP

-1122 DDYTSDWYQI
+1122 NDYTSDWYQI

-1155 AKKECYGQDEG
+1155 AKKEYYGQDEG

-1267 INSDCRGDGT
+1267 IGDSYRGDGT

-1298 GNTYTFVNTKPI
+1298 GNSYTFVNSKPI

-1325 RSIEKNNDYITI
+1325 RTIEKNNDYIKI
-1337 YVEADSELINHW
+1337 YVEADSNLIDHW

-1360 LASGQAELDGNYPGQ
+1360 ITGQTEGRIDGNYPGQ
-1375 TLALDASGYYVGKIA
+1375 TLVLDSSGYYEGKIA
-1390 KYNYTGTGYP
+1390 KYNYTGDYL
-1400 QTKDASHPVSGV
+1400 QTKEVDHPVSGV

-1456 LKYTPQTTDS
+1456 LKYTPQTSDS
-1466 NQHMLINNA
+1466 NQHMLISNA
-1475 TNHPETIANNPATS
+1475 NNHPAIIANTPATS

-1504 FDYNPCSVLGLSQKV
+1504 FDYNPCSVLGLSSKV

-1526 WNDEDPCGTNH
+1526 WHDADPYGTNH

-1558 WYVYQNKGTSESPVW
+1558 WYVYKNKGTSESPVW
-1573 KLVTSGLPSD
+1573 ELVTSGLPSD

-1588 DSEGNAYKFDDS
+1588 DSSGNPYAFDDD

-1608 WRAVYSAGLAFEAAD
+1608 WRVVYKAGLAFEAAD

-1629 MGASTSTSSKNT
+1629 MGASTSTSSNNT

-1685 PTGDAQ
+1685 PTGDAK

-1705 AEVSSKRFEER
+1705 VEVSSKRFEER

-1725 SPSSAYYF
+1725 SPSSDYYF

-1821 TVVSSFTKN
+1821 TVVSSFAKS
-1830 KDQLTVTGIT
+1830 KDQVTVTGIT

-1859 DSSAFNKF
+1859 DSSVFNKF
-1867 WLPNNNAVVSSS
+1867 WLPENNGVVSTS
-1879 PSYSQQASSNSKDGK
+1879 PNYSQKASSNSKDGK

-1925 DPDAYTIVY
+1925 DPNAYTIVY

-1939 TGYKYQ
+1939 TGYKYE

-1951 SRYWEDQTYTV
+1951 SRYWENQTYTV

-1977 SSGTLTFDNSK
+1977 SSGTLTFDSTK
-1988 KDKFLA
+1988 KEAFLA

-2012 DATNLTYDPGTKTFS
+2012 EAANLTYASGTKTFS

-2032 KNEAD
+2032 QNEAN

-2046 PFEYNDNSK
+2046 PFAYNDNGK
-2055 TGTGVYHIGDKDNE
+2055 TGTGVYHIGKTDNE

-2085 KILKI
+2085 RILKI
-2090 DPADNLDFTDKL
+2090 DPADNLDFTDTM

-2107 YSLNDCKNAAD
+2107 YSLNDCKNAAY
-2118 KADENKANEPFLL
+2118 KTEHEGAEPFLL

-2138 TKDGSNYTEW
+2138 VKDTVAANEEQTYTEW

-2169 KCYSR
+2169 RGYSR

-2181 QSTIATP
+2181 QSTIAEP
-2188 VYKVVTDDNPQVK
+2188 IYKVVTQQDPQVTF
-2201 PAGGESATINFL
+2201 AGGESATINFL

-2227 VENVKQTWKEHGDRL
+2227 VENVKSSWKEHGDRL

-2304 TTAKNNAVDAIK
+2304 TTAKNNAVEAIK

-2326 ESGKYLFAGVADIAN
+2326 ASGNYLFAGVADIAN

-2355 NISQSQGTSA
+2355 NISQSQGTSE
-2365 NPLPTTRKDKVYR
+2365 NPVPTTRKNKVYR
-2378 AFSYVYDKPAGK
+2378 AFSYVYDKTANK

-2408 TGEAYTG
+2408 SGEAYTG